1 MAKKKTDT
9 SVEQNEDLKRL
20 ESLFGKGS
28 VITASS
34 KKLEEVKEW
43 TSTGSLTLDLA
54 TGGYG
59 IPKGGKC
66 TCILGKESA
75 SKTTLLLHIIA
86 EEQKKGNLCA
96 FCDVENTL
104 DLDYC
109 QAIGVNLDMLHL
121 IDRESL
127 LKSLGV
133 KDRDIISGEEWIEIA
148 CKLLKSNLYG
158 IVGFDSVAALIP
170 MAEIANG
177 VAGAQIGRI
186 AALMSKAYRAI
197 NSALS
202 VSKSGFV
209 YLNQYRMN
217 PSGYGNPYIEPA
229 GEAMK
234 YLQALKIEI
243 SKSLDKDT
251 NGVYGIVVKGK
262 ITKSKVC
269 VPWKEFEYYVEFGKG
284 IVRSYEII
292 NLAIEEGIIT
302 KTGNTYSWKDNKLGV
317 GMGQL
322 ETFLEDNPEVMEEI
336 KEELLNPKEAEEIV
350 NTSIDEEKEIVTE
363 ITSESEEWF
372 EVVASDKTTD

>member
-1 MAKKKTDT
+1 MAKRQSKEELDENLKK
-9 SVEQNEDLKRL
+9 L
-20 ESLFGKGS
+20 EELFGKGT

-34 KKLEEVKEW
+34 IKLQNVKEW

-54 TGGYG
+54 TKGG
-59 IPKGGKC
+59 IPKGGLC

-75 SKTTLLLHIIA
+75 SKTTLLLSIIA
-86 EEQKKGNLCA
+86 QEQKKNPEAICA
-96 FCDVENTL
+96 FCDVEGTL
-104 DLDYC
+104 DLEYAENGC
-109 QAIGVNLDMLHL
+109 GVDLNRLHL

-127 LKSLGV
+127 LKANGI

-148 CKLLKSNLYG
+148 CKLLKSNLYE

-170 MAEIANG
+170 MAEITNG

-217 PSGYGNPYIEPA
+217 PGGYGNPFIEPA

-251 NGVYGIVVKGK
+251 DGVYGIVVKGK

-269 VPWKEFEYYVEFGKG
+269 VPFKEFEYYVEFGKG
-284 IVRSYEII
+284 IKQSYEII
-292 NLAIEEGIIT
+292 NLGIELGIIS
-302 KTGNTYSWKDNKLGV
+302 KTGNTYSWKEAKLGV

-322 ETFLEDNPEVMEEI
+322 ESFLDDNPELMEQI
-336 KEELLNPKEAEEIV
+336 KEEVLSKLSEPK
-350 NTSIDEEKEIVTE
+350 
-363 ITSESEEWF
+363 SE
-372 EVVASDKTTD
+372 

>member
-1 MAKKKTDT
+1 MAKLKEKSSELDGQL
-9 SVEQNEDLKRL
+9 EQLTL
-20 ESLFGKGS
+20 LFGKGT

-34 KKLEEVKEW
+34 KKLETVKEW
-43 TSTGSLTLDLA
+43 VKTGSITLDLA
-54 TGGYG
+54 CGGG

-86 EEQKKGNLCA
+86 EDQKKGNLAA
-96 FCDVENTL
+96 FCDVEGTL
-104 DLDYC
+104 DLEY
-109 QAIGVNLDMLHL
+109 AEKIGVNLDMLHL

-127 LKSLGV
+127 LKANSV
-133 KDRDIISGEEWIEIA
+133 KDRDIISGEEWIEIT

-170 MAEIANG
+170 MAEINSGMAG
-177 VAGAQIGRI
+177 VQIGRI

-202 VSKSGFV
+202 VSKSAFV

-217 PSGYGNPYIEPA
+217 PGGYGNPYIEPA

-251 NGVYGIVVKGK
+251 EGVYGIVVKGK
-262 ITKSKVC
+262 ITKSKVGIA
-269 VPWKEFEYYVEFGKG
+269 WREFEYYVEFGTG
-284 IVRSYEII
+284 IVPDYEIT
-292 NLAIEEGIIT
+292 NAAIEMEIIT
-302 KTGNTYSWKDNKLGV
+302 KKGNTYLYGENKLGV
-317 GMGQL
+317 GMAQL
-322 ETFLEDNPEVMEEI
+322 ETFMKDNLDFLEEI
-336 KEELLNPKEAEEIV
+336 KSQVLYKLENPFKEEIV
-350 NTSIDEEKEIVTE
+350 EKVEIIEEEI
-363 ITSESEEWF
+363 IN
-372 EVVASDKTTD
+372 

>member
-1 MAKKKTDT
+1 MGKKQEKETD
-9 SVEQNEDLKRL
+9 EKLKEL
-20 ESLFGKGS
+20 EELFGKGT

-34 KKLEEVKEW
+34 IKMENVKEW

-54 TGGYG
+54 TKGG
-59 IPKGGKC
+59 IPKGGLC

-75 SKTTLLLHIIA
+75 SKTTLLLSIIA
-86 EEQKKGNLCA
+86 QEQKKNPEAICA
-96 FCDVENTL
+96 FCDVEGTL
-104 DLDYC
+104 DLQY
-109 QAIGVNLDMLHL
+109 AEEGIGVDLNRLHL
-121 IDRESL
+121 VDRESL
-127 LKSLGV
+127 LKANGI

-148 CKLLKSNLYG
+148 CKLLKSNLYE

-170 MAEIANG
+170 MAEITNG

-202 VSKSGFV
+202 VSKSAFV

-217 PSGYGNPYIEPA
+217 PGGYGNPFIEPA

-251 NGVYGIVVKGK
+251 DGVYGIVVKGK

-269 VPWKEFEYYVEFGKG
+269 VPFKEFEYYVEFGKG
-284 IVRSYEII
+284 IKQSYEII
-292 NLAIEEGIIT
+292 NLGIELGIIV
-302 KTGNTYSWKDNKLGV
+302 KTGNTYSWNETKLGV
-317 GMGQL
+317 GMNQL
-322 ETFLEDNPEVMEEI
+322 ETFLEDNPEILEEI
-336 KEELLNPKEAEEIV
+336 KSQVLSKV
-350 NTSIDEEKEIVTE
+350 NKKDEKTE
-363 ITSESEEWF
+363 
-372 EVVASDKTTD
+372 